1 MKKLLLLLLLPFVS
15 YGQGSWINV
24 QLQLDQFPS
33 ETQWMLQ
40 NINGDTL
47 MYQNPMG
54 AYGLVDEI
62 YMLPADTFIV
72 TVMDIFGDGLC
83 GSIYGG
89 GDGWFL
95 VQNNCQDTLSY
106 VYGCDF
112 DTLYVDTLI
121 IAACAPPVYGC
132 TDTTADNYNPFANL
146 DDGSCVV
153 TNCDPVLESQITI
166 ILTLDDYPNETSW
179 ILTDISNGQPLA
191 DAPQGTYSYADK
203 NKTFTYVVCSPTTGY
218 EFILSDSYGD
228 GLGGSTTGGT
238 LDGDCRIMACN
249 GDTLW
254 QLPAPNFGYTAY
266 SGATYPTPCAPP
278 PPIYGCTDNMYI
290 EYDPLATVDNGSCFT
305 LHTYGCTDPS
315 AFNYDSTA
323 TMNDIEPYC
332 NYWLTLEDDAG
343 DGWGNSYLGVVQGD
357 NLQRVFRLGPGVYSQ
372 SFWLDSLRTND
383 NIEVYYFEIVGGQQT
398 PAEAS
403 FQTLH
408 NSFTLINDY
417 GDTLLAEGTNP
428 FYNNGQGALQSFEA
442 PDYNIYNATPF
453 CGDFC
458 IETVY
463 GCMDSTALNYVDS
476 ANTDDGGCIA
486 IVLGCTNP
494 LAFNYNS
501 LANVDDSSCVT
512 TIIGCMDTTAFN
524 YNPLANVNDSAS
536 CVPVILGCM
545 DNTMFNY
552 GASANTSDGSCIPF
566 VYGCMDAFAF
576 NYDSLANTDDGS
588 CVPIVLGCTDI
599 TAWNYNNTA
608 NTDDGSCIP
617 FIYGC
622 TDPLMW
628 NYDVFANTDNGS
640 CISFI
645 YGCTDVVMF
654 NYDPMAN
661 TDNGSC
667 VPYIYG
673 CTNPGSLN
681 YDATANT
688 DDGSCITILYGC
700 TDSIMWNYNPLANV
714 DNGSC
719 VPYVYGCTNPL
730 ALNYDPLANTDDFSC
745 VLPIYGCMDSTAFNY
760 NPLANVDNGNC
771 ETVVLGCTNPMALN
785 YNPLA
790 NTDDFSCVLAIYGCT
805 DSTSFNYNPLA
816 NVDNNT
822 CTPFIYG
829 CTDPSML
836 NYSPQ
841 ANTEDFSCIAYVYG
855 CMDSLALNYDSLA
868 NTDNGSCVSIIT
880 GCMDQ
885 SADNYDGS
893 ANVNDSL
900 SCLYDA
906 NCITG
911 AGNPYWLNDPCYAWV
926 IDIDN
931 YCCNNEWDD
940 ICQSMYNYCDNSWT
954 GPVLSREEALII
966 YPNPTSSKININ
978 KSVNAV
984 IYNNLGDV
992 VISKNNTNI
1001 LDVSKISPGAY
1012 VLRIEYKD
1020 KIIYKKII
1028 KE

>member
-47 MYQNPMG
+47 IYQNPMG

-62 YMLPADTFIV
+62 YNLPADTFIV
-72 TVMDIFGDGLC
+72 TVMDIFGDGIC

-132 TDTTADNYNPFANL
+132 TDITADNFNPFSNL
-146 DDGSCVV
+146 DDGSCIV
-153 TNCDPVLESQITI
+153 TDCDPVLESQITI

-191 DAPQGTYSYADK
+191 TGGGYGFADK
-203 NKTFTYVVCSPTTGY
+203 NKTFQYVVCSPTTGY
-218 EFILSDSYGD
+218 ELILSDSYGD

-238 LDGDCRIMACN
+238 LDGDCRIMGCTP

-266 SGATYPTPCAPP
+266 SGATWPTPCAPP
-278 PPIYGCTDNMYI
+278 PPVYGCMDDDYL
-290 EYDPLATVDNGSCFT
+290 EYDPLATLDNGSCFT
-305 LHTYGCTDPS
+305 LHTYGCTDAL
-315 AFNYDSTA
+315 AFNYDSSA
-323 TMNDIEPYC
+323 TMMSLEPYC

-343 DGWGNSYLGVVQGD
+343 DGWGNSYLGVIQGD
-357 NLQRVFRLGPGVYSQ
+357 NLQRIFRLGPGVYSQ
-372 SFWLDSLRTND
+372 SFWLDSLRTD
-383 NIEVYYFEIVGGQQT
+383 DDIEIYYFEVSAGQQT
-398 PAEAS
+398 PAEVS

-428 FYNNGQGALQSFEA
+428 FYNNGQGALQNFEA
-442 PDYNIYNATPF
+442 PDYNIYNAVPF

-476 ANTDDGGCIA
+476 ANVDDGGCIA

-494 LAFNYNS
+494 LAFNYNA

-524 YNPLANVNDSAS
+524 YNPLANVNDSSS
-536 CVPVILGCM
+536 CIPVILGCM

-552 GASANTSDGSCIPF
+552 DASANTSDGSCIPF
-566 VYGCMDAFAF
+566 VYGCTDAFAF
-576 NYDSLANTDDGS
+576 NYDVFANTDDGS
-588 CVPIVLGCTDI
+588 CVPVILGCTDV
-599 TAWNYNNTA
+599 TAFNYDNLA
-608 NTDDGSCIP
+608 NTDDGNCIP
-617 FIYGC
+617 YIYGC
-622 TDPLMW
+622 TDATMFNYCQPCNTDNGTCIPFNYGCTDSTQY
-628 NYDVFANTDNGS
+628 NYDPFANTDNGS
-640 CISFI
+640 CI
-645 YGCTDVVMF
+645 
-654 NYDPMAN
+654 
-661 TDNGSC
+661 
-667 VPYIYG
+667 PYIYG
-673 CTNPGSLN
+673 CTNP
-681 YDATANT
+681 
-688 DDGSCITILYGC
+688 
-700 TDSIMWNYNPLANV
+700 LAINF
-714 DNGSC
+714 
-719 VPYVYGCTNPL
+719 
-730 ALNYDPLANTDDFSC
+730 DPLANTNDFSC
-745 VLPIYGCMDSTAFNY
+745 ILPIYGCMDSTAFNY
-760 NPLANVDNGNC
+760 NPLANVDNGSC
-771 ETVVLGCTNPMALN
+771 VPVIYGCTDPMALN
-785 YNPLA
+785 YCDSC
-790 NTDDFSCVLAIYGCT
+790 NTDDFSCITAIYGCT
-805 DSTSFNYNPLA
+805 DSTMFNYNPLA
-816 NVDNNT
+816 NVNNNT
-822 CTPFIYG
+822 CVPFVYG

-855 CMDSLALNYDSLA
+855 CMDSLALNYDPLA
-868 NTDNGSCVSIIT
+868 NTDNGSCVTSVM

-885 SADNYDGS
+885 TAYNYNGN
-893 ANVNDSL
+893 ANINDSL
-900 SCLYDA
+900 SCLYSA
-906 NCITG
+906 GCITG
-911 AGNPYWLNDPCYAWV
+911 DSIPYWLNDPCYAWV

-931 YCCNNEWDD
+931 YCCNNEWDE

-954 GPVLSREEALII
+954 GPVLSREEALIV
-966 YPNPTSSKININ
+966 YPNPTSSTININ

-992 VISKNNTNI
+992 IISKNNTSV

-1012 VLRIEYKD
+1012 VLRIEYKE

>member
-40 NINGDTL
+40 NSNGDTIV
-47 MYQNPMG
+47 YQNPMG
-54 AYGLVDEI
+54 IYGLVDEI

-72 TVMDIFGDGLC
+72 TVMDIFGDGIC

-95 VQNNCQDTLSY
+95 VQNTCQDTLSF
-106 VYGCDF
+106 VAGCDF

-121 IAACAPPVYGC
+121 MAACAPPIYGC
-132 TDTTADNYNPFANL
+132 TNSMADNYNPFATI
-146 DDGSCVV
+146 DDGGCIV
-153 TNCDPVLESQITI
+153 TSCDPILESQITI

-179 ILTDISNGQPLA
+179 ILTDLATGQPLA

-203 NKTFTYVVCSPTTGY
+203 NKTFQYAICSPTTGY

-254 QLPAPNFGYTAY
+254 QLPTPNFGYTAY
-266 SGATYPTPCAPP
+266 SGATYPVPCAPA
-278 PPIYGCTDNMYI
+278 PPIYGCTSSMYI
-290 EYDPLATVDNGSCFT
+290 EYDPLADYDDGSCLT

-315 AFNYDSTA
+315 AFNYDPTA
-323 TMNDIEPYC
+323 TANDIEPYC

-343 DGWGNSYLGVVQGD
+343 DGWGSSYIGVIQGN
-357 NLQRVFRLGPGVYSQ
+357 NLQRVFMLAPGIYSH
-372 SFWLDSLRTND
+372 SFYLDSLRTND
-383 NIEVYYFEIVGGQQT
+383 DIEIYYFEIASGQQT
-398 PAEAS
+398 PGEAA

-442 PDYNIYNATPF
+442 PDYHVYSATPF

-458 IETVY
+458 IQTIF
-463 GCMDSTALNYVDS
+463 GCMDSTALNYIDS

-512 TIIGCMDTTAFN
+512 TIIGCMDVTAFN

-536 CVPVILGCM
+536 CIPVILGCM

-552 GASANTSDGSCIPF
+552 SSG
-566 VYGCMDAFAF
+566 
-576 NYDSLANTDDGS
+576 
-588 CVPIVLGCTDI
+588 
-599 TAWNYNNTA
+599 A

-622 TDPLMW
+622 TDA
-628 NYDVFANTDNGS
+628 FA
-640 CISFI
+640 
-645 YGCTDVVMF
+645 F
-654 NYDPMAN
+654 NYDAF
-661 TDNGSC
+661 
-667 VPYIYG
+667 
-673 CTNPGSLN
+673 
-681 YDATANT
+681 ANT
-688 DDGSCITILYGC
+688 DDGSCAPVVLGCMDNTAFNYNSLANTDDGSCVSVIYGCMDNTMWNYNQLANTDNNSCIPFIYGC
-700 TDSIMWNYNPLANV
+700 TDSTMFNYNPAANT
-714 DNGSC
+714 DNSSC
-719 VPYVYGCTNPL
+719 VMFIYGCTNPI
-730 ALNYDPLANTDDFSC
+730 AINFDPNANTENFSC

-760 NPLANVDNGNC
+760 NPLANVDNGGC
-771 ETVVLGCTNPMALN
+771 VGLVLGCTNPLALN
-785 YNPLA
+785 YNPNA
-790 NTDDFSCVLAIYGCT
+790 NTDDFSCVLPIYGCT
-805 DSTSFNYNPLA
+805 DSTAFNYNPLA
-816 NVDNNT
+816 NVDNNS
-822 CTPFIYG
+822 CVSFIYG
-829 CTDPSML
+829 CTDPSAL
-836 NYSPQ
+836 NYNQQ

-868 NTDNGSCVSIIT
+868 NTDNGSCITIIV

-885 SADNYDGS
+885 AAYNYNGN
-893 ANVNDSL
+893 ANVNDSV
-900 SCLYDA
+900 SCNYDA
-906 NCITG
+906 GCVTG
-911 AGNPYWLNDPCYAWV
+911 PGNPYWLNDPCYAWV
-926 IDIDN
+926 IDVDN
-931 YCCNNEWDD
+931 YCCNNEWDEV
-940 ICQSMYNYCDNSWT
+940 CQSMYNYCDNTWT
-954 GPVLSREEALII
+954 GPILTREESLVI
-966 YPNPTSSKININ
+966 YPNPTSSIININ

-992 VISKNNTNI
+992 IISANNTNV
-1001 LDVSKISPGAY
+1001 LDVSKISPGSY
-1012 VLRIEYKD
+1012 ILRIEYKE

-1028 KE
+1028 KK